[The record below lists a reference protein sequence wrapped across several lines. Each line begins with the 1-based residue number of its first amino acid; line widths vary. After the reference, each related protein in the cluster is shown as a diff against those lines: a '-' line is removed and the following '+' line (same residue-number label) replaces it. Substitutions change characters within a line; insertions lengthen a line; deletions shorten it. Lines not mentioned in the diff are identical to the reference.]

1 MPPVVRVARVLVTG
15 VIFVVV
21 GGFSGSNSSGAHVPA
36 AVALREPATGFNPLS
51 FTAVSD
57 SDYWLLGSV
66 RCGKRRCNAILRTT
80 DGGRSFAR
88 VDVPRLRSVDRAPLT
103 PTVRFADVRDGYL
116 FTGGV
121 GGIFYSTHDGGV
133 TWHRLALRSVLA
145 FATGGGNA
153 YLVTARCSLE
163 RCSGYRFE
171 RSPVWAD
178 EWSAQPMPFAADT
191 SIVDLAAHG
200 LNVWLL
206 GTPRGGENGSGSDR
220 LARSRDG
227 GRTFAVTSGPC
238 VPGLGGELAPTSA
251 RVVWA
256 VCPTGMLAGGWRS
269 TDGGATFERL
279 RTPPMVNSAALAP
292 ASRSTAVLA
301 RNGAR
306 TPLLRTTDGGA
317 RWAPATTP
325 ETALFVPWVGFTDAR
340 VGAALVQTGWDATAK
355 LERQA
360 LWRTAD
366 GGAHWSR
373 VRLP

>member
-1 MPPVVRVARVLVTG
+1 VPGVVGIARVLVTG
-15 VIFVVV
+15 AMLVVV
-21 GGFSGSNSSGAHVPA
+21 SGCVGSNWSGARVSA
-36 AVALREPATGFNPLS
+36 AVALKQPAIGFNPLS

-88 VDVPRLRSVDRAPLT
+88 VNVPRLPSVDGAPIT
-103 PTVRFADVRDGYL
+103 PTLRFADVRDGYL

-121 GGIFYSTHDGGV
+121 RGCFYSTHDGGA
-133 TWHRLALRSVLA
+133 TWHRLALRSVLG
-145 FATGGGNA
+145 FATGSGNA
-153 YLVTARCSLE
+153 YLVTARCSLD
-163 RCSGYRFE
+163 RCSAYRFE
-171 RSPVWAD
+171 RSPVSTDDWR
-178 EWSAQPMPFAADT
+178 AQPMPFPLGT

-238 VPGLGGELAPTSA
+238 LPGLGGDIAPTSA

-256 VCPTGMLAGGWRS
+256 ACPTGMLAGGWRS

-279 RTPPMVNSAALAP
+279 RTPTMVNSAALAP
-292 ASRSTAVLA
+292 ASGTTAVLA

-306 TPLLRTTDGGA
+306 TPLLRTTDAGA
-317 RWAPATTP
+317 TWSAVSAPGTTI
-325 ETALFVPWVGFTDAR
+325 FVPWIGFTDAR
-340 VGAALVQTGWDATAK
+340 VGAALVQTGWNAAAK
-355 LERQA
+355 FERQA

-373 VRLP
+373 VSLP

>member
-1 MPPVVRVARVLVTG
+1 MPRVVRVARVLVTG
-15 VIFVVV
+15 AMFVVV
-21 GGFSGSNSSGAHVPA
+21 GGPHFPA
-36 AVALREPATGFNPLS
+36 AVAQRQPAIGFNPLS

-57 SDYWLLGSV
+57 NHYWLLGSV
-66 RCGKRRCNAILRTT
+66 RCGRGRCNAILRTT
-80 DGGRSFAR
+80 DGGGSFAR
-88 VDVPRLRSVDRAPLT
+88 VNVPRLRSVDRGQVT
-103 PTVRFADVRDGYL
+103 PTLRFADVRDGYL

-121 GGIFYSTHDGGV
+121 DGVFYSTHDGGV
-133 TWHRLALRSVLA
+133 SWHRLALRSVLA

-153 YLVTARCSLE
+153 YVVTARCSLE
-163 RCSGYRFE
+163 RCTGYRFE

-178 EWSAQPMPFAADT
+178 EWSAQPMPFAPDT

-227 GRTFAVTSGPC
+227 GRSFAVTSGPC

-279 RTPPMVNSAALAP
+279 RAPPMVNSAALAP

-317 RWAPATTP
+317 RWASVTTP
-325 ETALFVPWVGFTDAR
+325 ETAIFVPWVGFTDAR
-340 VGAALVQTGWDATAK
+340 VGAALVQTGCDATAK